1 MNKQLGN
8 ISSLLFSQDP
18 PKATLQIITTHPQFQ
33 GKIHRL
39 MNEHHNKKSYEKAS
53 SYHTDN

>member
-1 MNKQLGN
+1 MNKLGN

-18 PKATLQIITTHPQFQ
+18 TKATLQLITTHPQFQ

-39 MNEHHNKKSYEKAS
+39 MNEQVI
-53 SYHTDN
+53 

>member
-18 PKATLQIITTHPQFQ
+18 PKATLQLITTHPQFQ

-39 MNEHHNKKSYEKAS
+39 MNEHHNKKSFEKV
-53 SYHTDN
+53 